1 MCMMMLVAADDVA
14 ADDDDVDDVD
24 DVGDGHA
31 EVGDGVVGGSGL
43 CGPGTTNASSD
54 PGTTR
59 TSSKLAGLKACVVQK
74 PSGQAQI

>member
-14 ADDDDVDDVD
+14 AADDDVD